1 LGNRLR
7 DIGQSRDPVPPDK
20 ITGQIMDMGIFLGIE
35 ADIYLAELIGGEEL
49 TDSDKLAVKN
59 NCCAAAT

>member
-1 LGNRLR
+1 
-7 DIGQSRDPVPPDK
+7 
-20 ITGQIMDMGIFLGIE
+20 MDMGIFLGIE